1 MANRPDL
8 IVLLS
13 MPRSGSH
20 FLRAA
25 IAAGGAI
32 VNLDEPFNPDLG
44 DRPYRFDRFLR
55 SEITADPG
63 WRMDAKG
70 ADAVLTRYFKRLI
83 REGNGSPVLVDIKDD
98 ELRIVEWPATGA
110 SAEPRVMRHILKA
123 GYPIVRLERRDL
135 LAQYASV
142 QRAMLTGEWVMTD
155 GARPGGPSLRLDY
168 ERARRHMAMTGD
180 TCHNVRRW
188 IRGHRP
194 VLSLTYETLIADDR
208 LTETARDALS
218 AFLGAAVDDDRT
230 PMPRK
235 LAPPPDQLIANFEE
249 IKSRLAD
256 DGLAWLPDLES
267 PRFKNEALAQAV
279 VPADAL

>member
-1 MANRPDL
+1 VANSPDL

-55 SEITADPG
+55 SEIAADTA

-70 ADAVLTRYFKRLI
+70 ADAILARYFERLV

-98 ELRIVEWPATGA
+98 ELRIVEWPATDA
-110 SAEPRVMRHILKA
+110 SAEPRVLRHILKA

-142 QRAMLTGEWVMTD
+142 RRAMLTGEWVTTD
-155 GARPGGPSLRLDY
+155 SARPAGPSLRLDY
-168 ERARRHMAMTGD
+168 ELARRHMAMIGN

-188 IRGHRP
+188 IRHHP
-194 VLSLTYETLIADDR
+194 AVLTLRYETLIENDR
-208 LTETARDALS
+208 LAEPARRSLS
-218 AFLGAAVDDDRT
+218 AFLGT
-230 PMPRK
+230 PIVEGTGRMPRK
-235 LAPPPDQLIANFEE
+235 LAPPLDRLVANLDE
-249 IKSRLAD
+249 IGRRLAED
-256 DGLAWLPDLES
+256 ALAWLSDLES
-267 PRFKNEALAQAV
+267 PQFRNEALAKAL
-279 VPADAL
+279 VPPAGL